1 MTKFL
6 SMSFVSI
13 LTVVVFFFEDAK
25 ETIKLMND
33 KTPPVYLQIQGGL
46 GNQMFE
52 YAYGYTYA
60 KKHNK
65 KLVLASRHDLHK
77 FFNIPE
83 DYQDAKKY
91 LNIIEFF
98 KGAYDEKLSKETPD
112 EVMDKGEK
120 LFLKGYFQN
129 EEFFAF
135 EKDEILKLFT
145 YQGKLSQENQKLVDE
160 MALKNSVSVHFRLGD
175 YLVDVK
181 DDILSN
187 HYYLLAMSY
196 MKQKFPDAY
205 FYIFSDDTDF
215 VKKNIKIPFE
225 HTIVENN
232 KNDDSFFDMYLMS
245 QCKHNI
251 IANSTF
257 SWWGGTKQKYRQ
269 KNNYPKCLAFKK
281 RRLQNHQKCCA

>member
-225 HTIVENN
+225 HPIVENN